1 MTDVFVAYA
10 REDRERVRPI
20 ADILREMGWD
30 VWFDASEHSLDVNPV
45 ADTKLARAGAI
56 LVVWSEHA
64 RRSENVR
71 SEAATGLYKNKLV
84 QVRIDGGSPPRPF
97 DQVDAVDLARWMPG
111 SEDADWR
118 RLVSQLRNCA
128 GEPVAAKS
136 GGRGGR
142 AAPRMLVLRG
152 VETVD
157 PVPPPPPLRSAPDPA
172 TRWAELVE
180 PVAPPPPRPQPA
192 TPPLAPPPVAPPVSV
207 APPPPPQATYFP
219 PPPPAPPREP
229 EERGVYMRPME
240 TYERRAPPPLPP
252 PPRYDE
258 PLERPTM
265 HRVSEPTYRMPAE
278 GRMDRLP
285 HADLGYKPAEGNRA
299 GWVGPG
305 MVAAAVALIGS
316 GIGIWFGDPFGWR
329 VGAGAS
335 QGDTL
340 AMAVRDVPDAAVAN
354 GEPAGRYEDTDASD
368 ESWRRVDR
376 KSVEALRDFVADFP
390 RSSPAATARAEL
402 RVMDAQA
409 WVKAVTAD
417 NETAYRAYLTSF
429 PTEGALPGA
438 MAAAAQ
444 ARLAELD
451 AERAEAIEEI
461 QRGLA
466 TANLY
471 SGETSGEADAAT
483 TRAVKAFAT
492 SSRAKAPDLATAAP
506 RDLRA
511 FAATMRGAAAPSRE
525 SQAALA
531 AAQEA
536 DRKRLAQAQAA
547 SAAASVAATQP
558 LAAPAPGDADALAAA
573 QQRRIAESEAW
584 DIAERA
590 GTLDAHRAYVAA
602 WPEGSH
608 ASEARAAIAKLSRP
622 APFSLDQLS
631 PEVREA
637 VEAARRAQTTANQR
651 AAAAR
656 QAAASTESLT
666 NAQSITGAD
675 GDRYTTQISGG
686 APNGLG
692 VRVRGSGVNA
702 GDRYRGELRNGQR
715 SGVGVYEFADN
726 PGNASARAARY
737 EGEHSG
743 DVASGHGVMHWRSGD
758 SFAGQNAGGPGQAR
772 GVLTYANGL
781 RYEGEM
787 SNGQRQGL
795 GVVWA
800 ADGDVA
806 QAGRWARDEL
816 AEGMKK

>member
-1 MTDVFVAYA
+1 MTDVFIAYA

-30 VWFDASEHSLDVNPV
+30 VWFDAGEQSLDVNPV

-84 QVRIDGGSPPRPF
+84 QVRVDGGSPPRPF
-97 DQVDAVDLARWMPG
+97 DQVDAVDLSRWMPG
-111 SEDADWR
+111 AEDVDWR

-128 GEPVAAKS
+128 GEPVAPKS

-142 AAPRMLVLRG
+142 AAPRTLVLRG
-152 VETVD
+152 VESVD
-157 PVPPPPPLRSAPDPA
+157 PVPPPPP
-172 TRWAELVE
+172 
-180 PVAPPPPRPQPA
+180 RPQPA
-192 TPPLAPPPVAPPVSV
+192 MPPLAPPPVAPPVAAS
-207 APPPPPQATYFP
+207 PPPPPQATYFP
-219 PPPPAPPREP
+219 PPAPPSVPLPP
-229 EERGVYMRPME
+229 EERGVYMQPME
-240 TYERRAPPPLPP
+240 TYERRAPSPPPLPP

-258 PLERPTM
+258 PLERPAL
-265 HRVSEPTYRMPAE
+265 HRVSEPSYRMPAE
-278 GRMDRLP
+278 GRPDRLP
-285 HADLGYKPAEGNRA
+285 HADFGYKPDSNRA

-316 GIGIWFGDPFGWR
+316 GVGLWFGDPFGWR
-329 VGAGAS
+329 RGGND
-335 QGDTL
+335 GDTL
-340 AMAVRDVPDAAVAN
+340 AMAVRDVPAAAVVN
-354 GEPAGRYEDTDASD
+354 GEPAGRFEDTDASD

-376 KSVEALRDFVADFP
+376 ASVEALRDFVADFP
-390 RSSPAATARAEL
+390 RATPAATARAEL

-417 NETAYRAYLTSF
+417 TEGAYRAYLAAF
-429 PTEGALPGA
+429 PGEGAMPGA
-438 MAAAAQ
+438 MATTAQ
-444 ARLAELD
+444 GRLAELD
-451 AERAEAIEEI
+451 AERAEAITEI

-466 TANLY
+466 GANFY
-471 SGETSGEADAAT
+471 SGDANGKADDAT
-483 TRAVKAFAT
+483 ARAVRAFAA
-492 SSRAKAPDLATAAP
+492 SGRAKAPDLASAAP
-506 RDLRA
+506 RELRA
-511 FAATMRGAAAPSRE
+511 FAATMRGADASR
-525 SQAALA
+525 QASTALA

-547 SAAASVAATQP
+547 SVAASAAATQNP
-558 LAAPAPGDADALAAA
+558 VAPAAGDADTLAAA

-584 DIAERA
+584 DIADRA
-590 GTLDAHRAYVAA
+590 GTLDAYRTYVAA

-608 ASEARAAIAKLSRP
+608 ASEARAAVTKLSRP
-622 APFSLDQLS
+622 APFSLDQLNAD
-631 PEVREA
+631 VKEA

-656 QAAASTESLT
+656 QAAASTDDLAG
-666 NAQSITGAD
+666 AQSIVGAD

-715 SGVGVYEFADN
+715 SGVGVYEFGDN
-726 PGNASARAARY
+726 PGNASARATRY
-737 EGEHSG
+737 EGEHAG
-743 DVASGHGVMHWRSGD
+743 DVASGHGVMYWRSGD
-758 SFAGQNAGGPGQAR
+758 SFAGLGAGGSGQAR

-781 RYEGEM
+781 RYEGDM
-787 SNGQRQGL
+787 SGGQRNGL
-795 GVVWA
+795 GVVWS
-800 ADGDVA
+800 ADGEVV
-806 QAGRWARDEL
+806 QAGRWVKDEL
-816 AEGMKK
+816 AEGMTK

>member
-20 ADILREMGWD
+20 ADVLREMGWD
-30 VWFDASEHSLDVNPV
+30 VWFDTSEQSLDVNPV

-56 LVVWSEHA
+56 LVAWSEHA

-97 DQVDAVDLARWMPG
+97 DQVDAVDLSRWMPG

-128 GEPVAAKS
+128 GEPVAPKS
-136 GGRGGR
+136 GGRAAR
-142 AAPRMLVLRG
+142 FAPRSLVLRG
-152 VETVD
+152 VEAVD
-157 PVPPPPPLRSAPDPA
+157 PVPPPAPLRGAPDPA

-180 PVAPPPPRPQPA
+180 PAASPPPRPQPPA
-192 TPPLAPPPVAPPVSV
+192 PQLAPAPVASPPH
-207 APPPPPQATYFP
+207 ATYFP
-219 PPPPAPPREP
+219 APPPAPPAEP
-229 EERGVYMRPME
+229 EERGVFMRPME
-240 TYERRAPPPLPP
+240 TAERRAPSPLPP
-252 PPRYDE
+252 PPHFDQ
-258 PLERPTM
+258 PLERPALQ
-265 HRVSEPTYRMPAE
+265 RVSEPMYRMPSE

-285 HADLGYKPAEGNRA
+285 HADFGYKPAESNRA

-316 GIGIWFGDPFGWR
+316 GIGIWLGDPFGWR
-329 VGAGAS
+329 TGDTTGK
-335 QGDTL
+335 GDTL
-340 AMAVRDVPDAAVAN
+340 AMSVRDVPDAAVAN
-354 GEPAGRYEDTDASD
+354 GEPAARFEDTDASD
-368 ESWRRVDR
+368 ESWRRIDR

-390 RSSPAATARAEL
+390 RATPAATARAEL

-417 NETAYRAYLTSF
+417 NEAAYRTYLESF
-429 PTEGALPGA
+429 PAGGAMPGA
-438 MAAAAQ
+438 MASAAQ
-444 ARLAELD
+444 ARLAELGV
-451 AERAEAIEEI
+451 ERAEAIAEI

-466 TANLY
+466 AANLY
-471 SGETSGEADAAT
+471 SGDTTGKADDAT
-483 TRAVKAFAT
+483 VRAVRAFAA
-492 SSRAKAPDLATAAP
+492 SSRARAPDLATAAP

-511 FAATMRGAAAPSRE
+511 FAASMRGASSSPRE

-536 DRKRLAQAQAA
+536 DMKRLAQAKAA
-547 SAAASVAATQP
+547 SAAASVAAARSP
-558 LAAPAPGDADALAAA
+558 EAAAAGDADMLAAA

-590 GTLDAHRAYVAA
+590 GTLEAYRIYVAA

-608 ASEARAAIAKLSRP
+608 ASEARAAVAKLSRP
-622 APFSLDQLS
+622 APFSPDQLS
-631 PEVREA
+631 AELKDA
-637 VEAARRAQTTANQR
+637 VEAARRAQVTANQR

-656 QAAASTESLT
+656 QAAASADNLPG
-666 NAQSITGAD
+666 AQNITGAD

-743 DVASGHGVMHWRSGD
+743 DVASGFGVMHWRSGD
-758 SFAGQNAGGPGQAR
+758 SFAGQNAGGGGPAR

-787 SNGQRQGL
+787 LNGHRQGL
-795 GVVWA
+795 GVVWTA
-800 ADGDVA
+800 EGEVA

-816 AEGMKK
+816 VEGMKR